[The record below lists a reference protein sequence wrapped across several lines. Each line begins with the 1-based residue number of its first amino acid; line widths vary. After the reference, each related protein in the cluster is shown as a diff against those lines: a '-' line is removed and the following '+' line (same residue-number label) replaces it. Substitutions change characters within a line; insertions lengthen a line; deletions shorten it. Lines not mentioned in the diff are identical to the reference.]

1 MGFWKFISKL
11 FAKKE
16 ITFQNSSDASLH
28 ALLTQAADEYR
39 AEHREK
45 AETLF
50 LQALEE
56 ATPSSAEP
64 LVEYNLQFLQFL
76 WLQNEAHPK
85 AIKCLSD
92 FIAKFKD
99 SASAYR
105 CRATVYWYSGHP
117 AEAYADF
124 TEVLRPLI
132 DDLASL
138 VGRGQVLVELGKLGE
153 AQEDLG
159 RALQLLNKVPS
170 VRDKIWASSQDLY
183 PERNG
188 WRLGGDGRLF

>member
-1 MGFWKFISKL
+1 MGFWNFISKL

-39 AEHREK
+39 TEHRKK

-105 CRATVYWYSGHP
+105 CRA
-117 AEAYADF
+117 
-124 TEVLRPLI
+124 
-132 DDLASL
+132 SL